1 MILELKHYPDPVLKK
16 KAKKIK
22 EFKEEDRKLIKDMI
36 ETMYKNK
43 GIGLAASQ
51 VGISKRIIVF
61 DVGQGPKV
69 FVNPEI
75 LKKQGREISE
85 EGCLSVPGKFLKIKR
100 YKEISVKALD
110 ENGKEFKIKA
120 DGLLSC
126 CLQQEIDHL
135 NGILILN
142 RLSFWQKLKKF
153 FKI

>member
-51 VGISKRIIVF
+51 VGISKRIIVV

>member
-51 VGISKRIIVF
+51 VGISKRIIVV

-75 LKKQGREISE
+75 LKKQGR
-85 EGCLSVPGKFLKIKR
+85 
-100 YKEISVKALD
+100 
-110 ENGKEFKIKA
+110 
-120 DGLLSC
+120 
-126 CLQQEIDHL
+126 
-135 NGILILN
+135 
-142 RLSFWQKLKKF
+142 
-153 FKI
+153 